1 MTVAQASPANSSS
14 FEAGRSLPALLLLFI
29 GSGAAALI
37 YEVVWFQL
45 LELVIGS
52 TAVSLG
58 VVLATYMAGLCIGSL
73 ALPKYVSSRQHPLR
87 IYALIEVGI
96 AVIGIIVLFA
106 VPLLG
111 RLYSGAGAQ
120 GPTGI
125 MLRAIVCAICLLPPT
140 ILMGATLPA
149 AARWVESS
157 PRGVSWLG
165 LLYGSNT
172 TGAVL
177 GCLVAGFYLLRVHD
191 MTTATLVAAALNVV
205 VAAIALLLAN
215 RTAGGVAGEDGGAAS
230 KPALEAPGAWAVYV
244 TIALSGA
251 TALGSEVV
259 WTRLLSLMLGAS
271 TYTFSIILG
280 VFLAGIALGSAG
292 GSWLARHVDRPQLA
306 LGWVQLLQT
315 VGIMWAAIMI
325 ANVLPYWP
333 INPSLAPSPWYN
345 LHLDLT
351 KAIWVALPGA
361 LLWGASFPLAL
372 ASVATPGQDP
382 ARLVSR
388 VYAANTVGA
397 IVGALL
403 FSLLMIP
410 WRGTHTSQRVLVIAA
425 AFSSILMFL
434 LFVVPPARESKG
446 WPGVRPLARNTG
458 LASIAVALVLGIVL
472 AARVP
477 KIPGLLVAFG
487 RYMVTWMNQVDILF
501 TGEGTNSSIAV
512 TRLLSSG
519 ATQFH
524 VAGKVQA
531 SALPQDMRLQR
542 MLGHL
547 PALIHPNPK
556 SVLIVGFGA
565 GVTAGTFVPYPDIDS
580 ITICEI
586 EPLVPRTSSVYFKEQ
601 NRDVFHDRRTQVMY
615 DDARNYV
622 ATTKRKFDIITSDP
636 LDPWVKGAATLYTK
650 EHFET
655 IKRHLNPGGVV
666 SQFVQL
672 YESNLAAVKS
682 EIATFLEV
690 FPNGTVWANNINGR
704 GYDLVLLGTVEPT
717 KVDVN
722 GIMARLSRPDYAPV
736 VESMVEVGY
745 QSAVDLFATY
755 AANKNDLV
763 EWLKDAQIN
772 RDRNLRLQFIAGL
785 GLNEYNS
792 AGIYDTMARYRKFPD
807 SLFVADEAWLQQ
819 VRSAMGLYP

>member
-1 MTVAQASPANSSS
+1 MTAAQATPATAS
-14 FEAGRSLPALLLLFI
+14 FEAGRSLPALLVLFI

-58 VVLATYMAGLCIGSL
+58 VVLATYMGGLCIGSL
-73 ALPKYVSSRQHPLR
+73 LLPKYVSARQHPLR
-87 IYALIEVGI
+87 IYALIEIAI
-96 AVIGIIVLFA
+96 AVLGIIVLFA
-106 VPLLG
+106 VPVLG

-120 GPTGI
+120 GATGI

-172 TGAVL
+172 GGAVI
-177 GCLVAGFYLLRVHD
+177 GCLFAGFYLLRVHD
-191 MTTATLVAAALNVV
+191 MTTATLVAALLNVV
-205 VAAIALLLAN
+205 VAAFALLLAN
-215 RTAGGVAGEDGGAAS
+215 RTAGGIGEESEGRITARS
-230 KPALEAPGAWAVYV
+230 LEAPGARAVYL

-251 TALGSEVV
+251 TALGSQVV

-271 TYTFSIILG
+271 VYTFSIILG

-292 GSWLARHVDRPQLA
+292 GSWLARHVDRPPLA
-306 LGWVQLLQT
+306 LGWIQLLQT
-315 VGIMWAAIMI
+315 VGIMWAAVMI

-351 KAIWVALPGA
+351 KAIWVAFPGA

-372 ASVATPGQDP
+372 ASVAAPGQDP
-382 ARLVSR
+382 GRLVSR

-403 FSLLMIP
+403 FSLVMIP
-410 WRGTHTSQRVLVIAA
+410 WTGTHLSQRVLVAA
-425 AFSSILMFL
+425 AALSAIVMFL
-434 LFVVPPARESKG
+434 LFVLPPAKETAGALTS
-446 WPGVRPLARNTG
+446 RPLSRNAG
-458 LASIAVALVLGIVL
+458 LASIAVALVLGL
-472 AARVP
+472 ALAVRMP
-477 KIPGLLVAFG
+477 KIPDLLMAFG
-487 RYMVTWMNQVDILF
+487 RYMVTWMNQVDVLF

-565 GVTAGTFVPYPDIDS
+565 GVTAGTFVPYPDIES

-601 NRDVFHDRRTQVMY
+601 NRDVFNDKRTHMVY
-615 DDARNYV
+615 DDARNYLF
-622 ATTKRKFDIITSDP
+622 TTKDKFDIITSDP
-636 LDPWVKGAATLYTK
+636 LDPWVKGAATLYTR

-704 GYDLVLLGTVEPT
+704 GYDLVLLATVEPT
-717 KVDVN
+717 RADVST
-722 GIMARLSRPDYAPV
+722 MLARLSRPEYAAV
-736 VESMVEVGY
+736 LESMVEVGY
-745 QSAVDLFATY
+745 QTPVDLFATY
-755 AANKNDLV
+755 AAHKNDLG
-763 EWLKDAQIN
+763 EWLADAEIN

-807 SLFVADEAWLQQ
+807 SLFVADDAWLQQ
-819 VRSAMGLYP
+819 LRSAMGLYP